1 MHVRIRQDLPDNQD
15 IFAFPEERQK
25 AQSLSLGEGPLLRYS
40 ESGKGGVDNKQ
51 NPLNPACPME
61 CVFSFYSIGVECAT
75 HSSGAANSKSIF
87 KANHRDSLQ
96 LERRKWNE
104 AE

>member
-40 ESGKGGVDNKQ
+40 ESGKGGIDNKQ
-51 NPLNPACPME
+51 NPLNPACP
-61 CVFSFYSIGVECAT
+61 VECEAY
-75 HSSGAANSKSIF
+75 SSGVNPVWQKE
-87 KANHRDSLQ
+87 LQ
-96 LERRKWNE
+96 ICPSGPHALVRRRRFIPLPRRVLCHP
-104 AE
+104 